1 MQTPLKK
8 EALGPFLDDEAVLK
22 IARQSI
28 AGTVF
33 LAALDCNWT
42 GKNKI
47 SDEKDYFN
55 VWAAV
60 SFYQKKD
67 KVLLH
72 GARYSNWNLEYEME
86 LVNTV
91 ENLGLFRLSLSNPNE
106 FPNEFVIL
114 LERETGEQIY
124 DNNNFRNYYIEHN
137 KGHFATA
144 IAQGD
149 SVFSFEAI
157 TPINIICHNV

>member
-1 MQTPLKK
+1 MTPLKK

-22 IARQSI
+22 IARQRI

-42 GKNKI
+42 GKNRVN
-47 SDEKDYFN
+47 DEKDYLN
-55 VWAAV
+55 VWVAV
-60 SFYQKKD
+60 SFYQRKD
-67 KVLLH
+67 KVFLH
-72 GARYSNWNLEYEME
+72 GARFSNWTLEHEME
-86 LVNTV
+86 LVSTV
-91 ENLGLFRLSLSNPNE
+91 ENLGLFRLSLNNPDV
-106 FPNEFVIL
+106 FPNEFVIR

-124 DNNNFRNYYIEHN
+124 DNNNFRNFYIEHN

-149 SVFSFEAI
+149 SIFSFETI
-157 TPINIICHNV
+157 TPIHIICHNV